1 MKLFLSDKKRELFL
15 KTSLWNSIV
24 DTFKDEENI
33 DISSYLVSVQIKW
46 NTILM
51 KTNNPLRKS
60 ELNLFYDKISFSFQN
75 KIKNLDLKSYEF
87 EIKFI

>member
-33 DISSYLVSVQIKW
+33 DISSYLVSVQIK
-46 NTILM
+46 
-51 KTNNPLRKS
+51 
-60 ELNLFYDKISFSFQN
+60 
-75 KIKNLDLKSYEF
+75 
-87 EIKFI
+87 

>member
-51 KTNNPLRKS
+51 KTNNPLIKS

>member
-1 MKLFLSDKKRELFL
+1 MKLYLNDKKRELFL
-15 KTSLWNSIV
+15 KTSLWNSVV
-24 DTFKDEENI
+24 DIFKYEKNI
-33 DISSYLVSVQIKW
+33 DISSYLVSVQLKW

-51 KTNNPLRKS
+51 KTNNPLIRS

-75 KIKNLDLKSYEF
+75 KIKNLDLQSYEF

>member
-1 MKLFLSDKKRELFL
+1 MKLFLNDKKRELFL

-24 DTFKDEENI
+24 DTFKDEKNI
-33 DISSYLVSVQIKW
+33 DISSYLVSVQLKGS
-46 NTILM
+46 TILM
-51 KTNNPLRKS
+51 KTNNPLIKS

-75 KIKNLDLKSYEF
+75 KIKNLDLQSYEF

>member
-1 MKLFLSDKKRELFL
+1 MKLYLNNKKKELFL

-24 DTFKDEENI
+24 DIFKDEKDI
-33 DISSYLVSVQIKW
+33 DISSYLVSVQLKW

-51 KTNNPLRKS
+51 KTNNPLIKS

-75 KIKNLDLKSYEF
+75 KIKNLDLQSYEF

>member
-1 MKLFLSDKKRELFL
+1 MKLFLNDKKRELFL

-24 DTFKDEENI
+24 DTFKDEKNI
-33 DISSYLVSVQIKW
+33 DISSYLVSVQLKW
-46 NTILM
+46 STILM
-51 KTNNPLRKS
+51 KTNNPLIKS

-75 KIKNLDLKSYEF
+75 KIKNLDLQSYEF